1 MTQFVTK
8 EALAKMVTLQK
19 DYIDQSVSEKQDSFI
34 VGNGLSLIDSVLSVT
49 LDTTLFKIVTA
60 LPEAPAAADLNKM
73 FLVLKPNADT
83 GNTYIEYI
91 YLGAEEGWEKVGEWT
106 PDIDLTPYIKRV
118 DLTAEVLATGFSL
131 AIAGEKFLEVALT
144 DTDFTGTV
152 DGNKITLAL
161 KSITTAK
168 DTGFYKFKPDA
179 KGRVT
184 TVVEVAKQD
193 IIDLGFS
200 STEAMTQAITAA
212 VEAEKTSRES
222 ADTALQTAI
231 TQETTKRTEA
241 DATLAATIEA
251 VNAKVTHLEEIE
263 NNRSNL
269 TVEETEQ
276 LYNSIYR
283 VPTRLIK

>member
-1 MTQFVTK
+1 MVQYVTK
-8 EALAKMVTLQK
+8 EAFEKMVTLQK
-19 DYIDQSVSEKQDSFI
+19 GYIDSKLLEKQNRFT
-34 VGNGLSLIDSVLSVT
+34 VGNGLSLIDNVLSVT
-49 LDTTLFKIVTA
+49 LDTNLFKIVTT
-60 LPEAPAAADLNKM
+60 LPEAPDEADLNKL
-73 FLVLKPNADT
+73 FLVLKTGAES

-91 YLGAEEGWEKVGEWT
+91 YLGAEAGWEKVGEWT
-106 PDIDLTPYIKRV
+106 PDIDLTPYIKKV

-168 DTGFYKFKPDA
+168 DTGFYKFKLDA

-184 TVVEVAKQD
+184 TVVEVSKQD

-212 VEAEKTSRES
+212 VEAEKTNREA
-222 ADTALQTAI
+222 ADTILQEAI
-231 TQETTKRTEA
+231 TEETTNRTEA
-241 DATLAATIEA
+241 DATLASTIEA
-251 VNAKVTHLEEIE
+251 VNTKVTALEEIE

-269 TVEETEQ
+269 TVEETEE
-276 LYNSIYR
+276 LYNSIYNS
-283 VPTRLIK
+283 TENA

>member
-8 EALAKMVTLQK
+8 EAFERMVTLQK
-19 DYIDQSVSEKQDSFI
+19 GYIDSKLFEKQNRFT
-34 VGNGLSLIDSVLSVT
+34 VGNGLSLLDGVLSVT
-49 LDTTLFKIVTA
+49 LDTNLFKIVTI
-60 LPEAPAAADLNKM
+60 LPDVPAAADLNKL
-73 FLVLKPNADT
+73 FLVLKPNAEN

-91 YLGAEEGWEKVGEWT
+91 YLGAEKGWEKVGEWT
-106 PDIDLTPYIKRV
+106 PDIDLTPYIKKV

-131 AIAGEKFLEVALT
+131 AIAGEKFLEVALA
-144 DTDFTGTV
+144 DTDFTGAV

-168 DTGFYKFKPDA
+168 DTGFYKFKLDA

-184 TVVEVAKQD
+184 TVVEVSKQD

-212 VEAEKTSRES
+212 VEAEKTNREA
-222 ADTALQTAI
+222 ADTILQEAI
-231 TQETTKRTEA
+231 TEEAKNRSEA
-241 DATLAATIEA
+241 DATLASTIEA
-251 VNAKVTHLEEIE
+251 VNTKVTALEEAE

-269 TVEETEQ
+269 TVEETEE
-276 LYNSIYR
+276 LYNSIYG
-283 VPTRLIK
+283 TENA